1 MRILNNFKRLLVL
14 ALCLIMVFSLAAC
27 DIGINNSGGD
37 SGVKE
42 DPGMKAAQ
50 GFYDKVSESQDLLD
64 ELADDIYRNWYDCI
78 YKDKFSENIN
88 LAIASAMAD
97 NSENVD
103 KIEALDGEIADLF
116 KAAKESECG
125 DKVKAVMSAYSDYY
139 ELVINISG
147 SFNSYSADKE
157 SLKKELASALK
168 ELSFEL

>member
-1 MRILNNFKRLLVL
+1 MRISNNFKRLFVLVL
-14 ALCLIMVFSLAAC
+14 SLIMVFSLVAC
-27 DIGINNSGGD
+27 DIGTSSNDKG
-37 SGVKE
+37 E
-42 DPGMKAAQ
+42 DTGMKAALD
-50 GFYDKVSESQDLLD
+50 FYDKVSESQDLLD
-64 ELADDIYRNWYDCI
+64 DLADDIYRNWYDCI

-88 LAIASAMAD
+88 IAIASALAD

-116 KAAKESECG
+116 KAAKETECG

-139 ELVINISG
+139 ELVINVSG

-157 SLKKELASALK
+157 SLKKDLASALK